1 MLKDKRIVA
10 VIIVIVLLLLGGVY
24 FMISGNK
31 ASDQAADSADESSI
45 DDSLASLK
53 PADVGLE
60 MEALSG
66 NKQVVFK
73 LTKPEGITAVEYE
86 LTYVADDDQQR
97 GVIGTIED
105 LDTSEG
111 VIESKPLDLGSCSS
125 GVCKYDKGVTT
136 VDLLLK
142 ITKSGKDYQVK
153 DTLSLE

>member
-10 VIIVIVLLLLGGVY
+10 VIVVIVLLVLGGAY
-24 FMISGNK
+24 FMLSGNS
-31 ASDQAADSADESSI
+31 ASDQASEDEESSI
-45 DDSLASLK
+45 DENVASLK
-53 PADVGLE
+53 PSEVGLE

-66 NKQVVFK
+66 NKQVVFR
-73 LTKPEGITAVEYE
+73 LTKPEDITAVEYE
-86 LTYVADDDQQR
+86 LTYIAEDEQQR

-105 LDTSEG
+105 LDSSGG

-125 GVCKYDKGVTT
+125 GVCKYDKGVST

-142 ITKSGKDYQVK
+142 ITKGGKDYQVK